1 MIIGTTLD
9 IDDMIYLGRVG
20 AQLKTD
26 TTPILPQLTTI
37 CPECDE
43 TPEPEDGR
51 HITLNTHVGSYWAE
65 RGEIDPLGMDRDD
78 RPYILIACQGY
89 HVIRFD
95 A

>member
-1 MIIGTTLD
+1 MIEGTLSITDL
-9 IDDMIYLGRVG
+9 IYLGTVG

-26 TTPILPQLTTI
+26 VTPILPQLTKI

-51 HITLNTHVGSYWAE
+51 HIVLNTTVGSYWAD

-78 RPYILIACQGY
+78 RPYILIGCQGY
-89 HVIRFD
+89 HVIRFEG
-95 A
+95 